1 MREDWTDKLKRKLD
15 GHRKTPPPDLWES
28 INTEMGFEIES
39 VSQKSVIKWWPWAAA
54 AVILALVGL
63 FVFQKIAD
71 EQPLQQP
78 LQAEVSSL
86 VPVSPQV
93 EAAMPQVDVAAK
105 HEAAEPDRSENEPKS
120 AEPQASEDQMV
131 AQVPS
136 SESEQPA
143 EQDRQHHQ
151 EVLIQNPS
159 EDWVNEESSP
169 RLSQKW
175 TIGVNASGGLL
186 AANNSQRMDRLDYN
200 KSLMNLYTSSFGS
213 NDAQATSGGLSKE
226 YTAKH
231 YLPIRFGLNLT
242 YQLAPHFNLV
252 SGINYA
258 YLYSEFSWPFNPEDS
273 YHQKLHYLGIP
284 LGVSYQ
290 LWSANRFQLYLSGG
304 VTLEKC
310 LNDKPWQWSVDA
322 AAGVEYTLTRQF
334 GLYLEPSLG
343 YYIDDGS
350 SLEHYYKEHPWT
362 PSLEVGLRLHLTK

>member
-54 AVILALVGL
+54 VILALVGL

-78 LQAEVSSL
+78 LQAEDSSS

-362 PSLEVGLRLHLTK
+362 PSLEVGLRLHLAK